1 MWSIESPGAWN
12 DAEVLPAHSFAAAA
26 NYGRFTI
33 AQHSGK
39 VEKTFPTA
47 IDHNLKLEWSA
58 HFEFTNYAK
67 AIHDVTQHPETDVSR
82 LAGDRRA
89 GDVSPLIAI
98 RGDF

>member
-47 IDHNLKLEWSA
+47 IDRNLKL
-58 HFEFTNYAK
+58 
-67 AIHDVTQHPETDVSR
+67 
-82 LAGDRRA
+82 
-89 GDVSPLIAI
+89 
-98 RGDF
+98 